1 MRALLDVNVLLALLD
16 RDHVDHERARAWIT
30 GQIERG
36 WASCAITQNGFVRV
50 ISQPRYPS
58 PISVAHAID
67 LLARATHTRYHEF
80 WSCTVSILDSK
91 VIDRSRLHSP
101 KQVTDA
107 YLLALAVAHDGRF
120 VTFDQSIASARASPQ
135 RVNISARLTSWI
147 ALVTSMPRGQDSVQL
162 NVVRQRHTPST
173 SLRMSRRSAA
183 ASSRLSKMKRCA
195 LTIAAGPK

>member
-107 YLLALAVAHDGRF
+107 YLLALA
-120 VTFDQSIASARASPQ
+120 Q
-135 RVNISARLTSWI
+135 
-147 ALVTSMPRGQDSVQL
+147 ALSG
-162 NVVRQRHTPST
+162 
-173 SLRMSRRSAA
+173 
-183 ASSRLSKMKRCA
+183 
-195 LTIAAGPK
+195 